1 MMRDGRHNRLI
12 LPSGRS
18 IWYRNAMAHVDPD
31 RPDRIDR
38 RTFIGKGPGVGHMR
52 TDTHGGKL
60 TENITQ
66 AVARDVLFD
75 LIMRIEDK
83 AALGWPGRLV
93 LHVHDE
99 VVLEVPKF
107 AADQVLADTLGMMEV
122 PPSWAPDLPVKG
134 AGDIMERYG
143 K

>member
-1 MMRDGRHNRLI
+1 
-12 LPSGRS
+12 
-18 IWYRNAMAHVDPD
+18 
-31 RPDRIDR
+31 
-38 RTFIGKGPGVGHMR
+38 MR

-75 LIMRIEDK
+75 LMLRIE
-83 AALGWPGRLV
+83 ALTAKGWPGRTV

-99 VVLEVPKF
+99 VVLEVPKKS
-107 AADQVLADTLGMMEV
+107 AQQVLDDTLGLMEIA
-122 PPSWAPDLPVKG
+122 PDWAPGLPVKG
-134 AGDIMERYG
+134 AGEIMERYG